1 LWIAWSFSNSSW
13 VKTRSLRFLG
23 NAMPQSKHR
32 NPDMSSYL
40 ENKGLGRNFVYTK
53 FDRFVNILSA

>member
-1 LWIAWSFSNSSW
+1 

-32 NPDMSSYL
+32 NSDMSSYL
-40 ENKGLGRNFVYTK
+40 ENKDLVGKVMVLFGQASCNS
-53 FDRFVNILSA
+53 L